1 MLHHL
6 FMSLAATI
14 RFVRR
19 IIFLFL
25 PIIFLIGLNIATV
38 VSDVVY
44 DSINRVVWGTVQLVS
59 EKVAE
64 QRPRTRTEIEADLT
78 RSRNRLEAAET
89 TVTATKG
96 ELDETRMRNR
106 SLEAEVDAT
115 RLETARMETALE
127 NSRSEISQAQQQLN
141 TTERRLET
149 AEATVTETQGE
160 LEEAQIRNRSL
171 EAELDTH
178 KQQLSSAEMNTRR
191 LETELDRTRLETA
204 RMEADLDNAKA
215 EVSQVQRQLNTTER
229 RNRNLS
235 NQLDA
240 SNRRAERMALEID
253 LSRQARSEV
262 IDTASSLRSRIVR
275 SIRRQASTEAIE
287 AVPFIGTAVF
297 LGSIAYDVNE
307 ACQQLRELET
317 LEAMLREREPEQIDE
332 AMCLLSYEDLVAT
345 VTGRDRGY
353 ARCVS
358 DRLATNELNPSS
370 CVGYDPALP
379 EISESSVLL
388 PDIPTELLTID

>member
-6 FMSLAATI
+6 FMSMAAAI

-19 IIFLFL
+19 MIFLVL
-25 PIIFLIGLNIATV
+25 PVIFLIGLNIATV

-44 DSINRVVWGTVQLVS
+44 DSINRVVWGTVELVS

-64 QRPRTRTEIEADLT
+64 RRPRTRTEIEADLT
-78 RSRNRLEAAET
+78 RSRSQLEAAET
-89 TVTATKG
+89 TVKATQG

-106 SLEAEVDAT
+106 SLEAEVD
-115 RLETARMETALE
+115 
-127 NSRSEISQAQQQLN
+127 
-141 TTERRLET
+141 
-149 AEATVTETQGE
+149 TQK
-160 LEEAQIRNRSL
+160 R
-171 EAELDTH
+171 
-178 KQQLSSAEMNTRR
+178 QLSSAEMNTRR

-204 RMEADLDNAKA
+204 RMQTDLDNAKG
-215 EVSQVQRQLNTTER
+215 EVSQVKRQLNTTER

-235 NQLDA
+235 NQLDI

-275 SIRRQASTEAIE
+275 SIRRQASTDAIE

-358 DRLATNELNPSS
+358 DRLATNELNPPS
-370 CVGYDPALP
+370 CVGYDPAVP

-388 PDIPTELLTID
+388 PDAPMEKLTID